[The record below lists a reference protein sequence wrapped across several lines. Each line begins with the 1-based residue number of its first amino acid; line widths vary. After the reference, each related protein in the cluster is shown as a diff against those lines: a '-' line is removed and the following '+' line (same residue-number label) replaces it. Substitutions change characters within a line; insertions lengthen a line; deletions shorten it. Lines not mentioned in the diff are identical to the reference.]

1 MTPLRRLLLTIVLPC
16 FVLGVMIVAAHAQ
29 AAPVTPGTITWQ
41 QLTPGTDWSSQILN
55 DLFPLGTPSNA
66 PGLGGEQTVIGTM
79 IGDLNGL
86 VMLIAVA
93 FVAYSTIIEIHR
105 GAETGRVLSEKTSSW
120 SPVRMGFAAIMMLPI
135 ANGFSVGQAG
145 VIKVAGWAIGG
156 ANTIYD
162 NAVQAIGPQGLP
174 ITTPQ
179 IPNVEPIVA
188 GLIDSE
194 VCRALINDAANDPSE
209 IPEPVATS
217 GGTGATGFV
226 SFNFSLNGNQSSEN
240 PTCGSLTIKT
250 AGGAQT
256 IDGVNVNMSADMLQN
271 LQYILSD
278 TIQPAAQT
286 AANTW
291 WTQRTD
297 SAFAPLWGTYVTATN
312 QLVQMMT
319 TDASNITQQLNA
331 ASGTQGN
338 LDATQQQM
346 ENLGWAGAGAYFWKI
361 AQMNGAN
368 LSMLSVTPTVVRPSF
383 SGAGPS
389 IDSDI
394 LPAMTASAKFM
405 AEVQANAETNDS
417 TTEPSGLSDEAA
429 SSNNALMSWII
440 SKLSLNQQL
449 LNGLDQAL
457 TPYGSRDAVQGATDA
472 VWQDPF
478 NNLTTLGAKMVGAS
492 TGALALVGALNSS
505 NARGLWAKL
514 VRAVDPAVDAASA
527 TAKVVDTGVMGN
539 FIFVLC
545 MALLVPG
552 LVLAFALPMIP
563 LTMWIAGVAS
573 WFILVIEAMI
583 AVPLWMLAHMTYQG
597 EGFHG
602 RAQYGY
608 SLMFNVLFRPVLME
622 FGLVMGYWIF
632 TVMTFLTFLLV
643 NLAADFVLQQG
654 TVFTNLLGVIVLLN
668 ILVVIEST
676 WAVMAFKMI
685 GQIPYQV
692 IKWVGF
698 TAASRVDMEQFAL
711 ATTTAGSRG
720 AIGAIDNEY
729 RGSMAAGLET
739 LGRTPTGRI
748 KGPGNG
754 NTGRPTSPGGKPTS
768 GYTGGNDS
776 TLDATTDLVPPSED
790 NAG

>member
-1 MTPLRRLLLTIVLPC
+1 MPITLLCLL
-16 FVLGVMIVAAHAQ
+16 FGVMIATAHAQ

-55 DLFPLGTPSNA
+55 DLFPLGNPGNA

-120 SPVRMGFAAIMMLPI
+120 SPVRMGFAAIMMIPI

-194 VCRALINDAANDPSE
+194 VCRALINDAANDPKE
-209 IPEPVATS
+209 IPAPMATS
-217 GGTGATGFV
+217 GGTGSTGFV
-226 SFNFSLNGNQSSEN
+226 SFNYSLQGNQSSEN

-271 LQYILSD
+271 LQYILGD
-278 TIQPAAQT
+278 TIRPAAQT

-331 ASGTQGN
+331 ASGTKGA

-368 LSMLSVTPTVVRPSF
+368 LSMLSVTPTVVNPSF

-394 LPAMTASAKFM
+394 LPAMAASAKFM
-405 AEVQANAETNDS
+405 SEVQANAETNDS
-417 TTEPSGLSDEAA
+417 TTAPSGLTDEAKTSKSA
-429 SSNNALMSWII
+429 VMSWII
-440 SKLSLNQQL
+440 SNLSLNQQL
-449 LNGLDQAL
+449 LEGLDQAL
-457 TPYGSRDAVQGATDA
+457 TPYGSRGTVQGASDA

-478 NNLTTLGAKMVGAS
+478 NNLTTLGAKMIAAS
-492 TGALALVGALNSS
+492 TGALAVVSVLNAS
-505 NARGLWAKL
+505 NAKGIWAKL
-514 VRAVDPAVDAASA
+514 VRAADPAADVASA

-552 LVLAFALPMIP
+552 LILAFALPMIP

-573 WFILVIEAMI
+573 WFILVIEAVI
-583 AVPLWMLAHMTYQG
+583 AMPLWMLAHMTYQG

-608 SLMFNVLFRPVLME
+608 SLIFNILFRPVLML
-622 FGLVMGYWIF
+622 FGLMLGYWIF
-632 TVMTFLTFLLV
+632 TVMSFLTFLTF

-654 TVFTNLLGVIVLLN
+654 TIFTNLLGVIVLLN
-668 ILVVIEST
+668 ILVIIEST

-698 TAASRVDMEQFAL
+698 AAASRVDMEQFAL

-720 AIGAIDNEY
+720 TIGSINAEY
-729 RGSMAAGLET
+729 RNAMGAGLET

-754 NTGRPTSPGGKPTS
+754 NTGRRANNNDRLIS

-790 NAG
+790 DAG